1 MRAVST
7 NTNAHQY
14 RHSVRGG
21 GAFCNN
27 RSGSTP
33 NGISCRLLS
42 ASLCHIIF
50 SCTDRIDRSDPNIS
64 ECCELSVVC
73 YELLWFTTEAELSEG
88 LTLCST
94 HRLIFSSSTCICL
107 SSARNG
113 LEALREETV
122 DARACTSRRGLRPV
136 ATGSALCFTDL
147 PSDFASEELRVPDV
161 TFSNV
166 CARLSCGC
174 GCDCCGCC
182 CGAAVVVGA
191 GSDDD
196 VVGAGSLPP
205 PWEASFFCRS
215 SYQRLRR
222 SSSSCFCLS
231 RAIHAFTFFFSWTV
245 FAMTTFSRCDVI
257 VFFVKSY
264 LISLSV
270 SSLEEREEI
279 SPFVS

>member
-1 MRAVST
+1 MGV
-7 NTNAHQY
+7 
-14 RHSVRGG
+14 
-21 GAFCNN
+21 
-27 RSGSTP
+27 
-33 NGISCRLLS
+33 
-42 ASLCHIIF
+42 
-50 SCTDRIDRSDPNIS
+50 
-64 ECCELSVVC
+64 
-73 YELLWFTTEAELSEG
+73 TTEAELSEG

-136 ATGSALCFTDL
+136 ATGAALCFTAL

-166 CARLSCGC
+166 CARLGCACGC
-174 GCDCCGCC
+174 ECCWCC
-182 CGAAVVVGA
+182 CGAAVVVVSCTGVTVVVVA
-191 GSDDD
+191 GSDD
-196 VVGAGSLPP
+196 VVGLGSLPP
-205 PWEASFFCRS
+205 PWEANFFCRS

-257 VFFVKSY
+257 VFLLNLPFF
-264 LISLSV
+264 SLSV
-270 SSLEEREEI
+270 SSHSKSL
-279 SPFVS
+279 